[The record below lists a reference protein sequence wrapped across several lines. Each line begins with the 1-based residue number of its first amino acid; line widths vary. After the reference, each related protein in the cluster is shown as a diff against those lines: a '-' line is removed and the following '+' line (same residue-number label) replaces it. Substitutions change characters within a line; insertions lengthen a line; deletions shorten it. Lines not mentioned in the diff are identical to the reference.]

1 MYVYCSMGMVKSLI
15 IPTIAIAIFLV
26 LAVGPITAN
35 NKANALLY
43 SAGFNHGDTD
53 AKIVDASQSYVN
65 QPETNVTHHAIEFMN
80 GGYHEGFKASAALC
94 NAAELTRA
102 RTDKSSPI
110 DNMPILGYN
119 DTSRF
124 DNMSISPPETND
136 NMSNLPSLKQQ
147 R

>member
-1 MYVYCSMGMVKSLI
+1 MLCCIVQDSI
-15 IPTIAIAIFLV
+15 
-26 LAVGPITAN
+26 
-35 NKANALLY
+35 
-43 SAGFNHGDTD
+43 HGYTD
-53 AKIVDASQSYVN
+53 DKIVDASQRYVN
-65 QPETNVTHHAIEFMN
+65 QPETNVTHNIAEFMN
-80 GGYHEGFKASAALC
+80 GGYHEGFKAFAALC
-94 NAAELTRA
+94 NAVELTRA

-119 DTSRF
+119 DTSPI